1 MSDYNHHPSDPWDQD
16 SYQTGSTQPPKNRG
30 GFIAVL
36 LTVVI
41 LLAGISTAM
50 GVMNVKLFQQL
61 QEQEGDQSQVSF
73 DATASSAPT
82 TQNSPDASEVTVPQ
96 GEDIR
101 VELNAP
107 PATVPNIP
115 QEGGLSFQEI
125 YEKNIPSVV
134 SVLCQLSS
142 GSSSGTG
149 VVLSENGYIVTNCH
163 VVEGARSITLR
174 FTDGRELAAQ
184 VVGAD
189 AVSDLA
195 VLYVQ
200 SDDLTPAEF
209 GDSAQLRVGDT
220 VAAIGDPLGV
230 EFRGTMTDGIVSAI
244 NRDVTTQ
251 GRTMTLIQTNAA
263 LNSGN
268 SGGPLINCHGQVIG
282 INTLKISAF
291 VDDAGV
297 EGLGFAIPSTTVK
310 EVVEQLITQGYVS
323 GRPSLGITGDTVTR
337 TEQQFY
343 RLPAGVLITEVEDGS
358 SADNAG
364 IAPGDIL
371 LAFGSTRIES
381 AEDLTAALYGCSAGD
396 EVQLTLYRYRT
407 GKQYTVTVI
416 LGEKNG

>member
-1 MSDYNHHPSDPWDQD
+1 MDEYKYSPSEPWDSD
-16 SYQTGSTQPPKNRG
+16 SYRTGSTQPPKNRG

-50 GVMNVKLFQQL
+50 GVMNIKLFQQL
-61 QEQEGDQSQVSF
+61 QNQDQDNSQVSF
-73 DATASSAPT
+73 TEASVSSDASVPDSTHAWEAPT
-82 TQNSPDASEVTVPQ
+82 DDV
-96 GEDIR
+96 R
-101 VELNAP
+101 VELYAP
-107 PATVPNIP
+107 PTSVPNVS

-125 YEKNIPSVV
+125 YQKNIPSVV
-134 SVLCQLSS
+134 SVLCQLPS
-142 GSSSGTG
+142 GSGSGTG
-149 VVLSENGYIVTNCH
+149 VVLSATGYIVTNCH
-163 VVEGARSITLR
+163 VVEGAQSITLR
-174 FTDGRELAAQ
+174 FTDGQELPARI
-184 VVGAD
+184 VGTD
-189 AVSDLA
+189 PVSDLA

-200 SDDLTPAEF
+200 ATDLTPAEF
-209 GDSAQLRVGDT
+209 GDSAQLQVGDA

-297 EGLGFAIPSTTVK
+297 EGLGCAIPSTTVK
-310 EVVEQLITQGYVS
+310 EVVEQLISQGYVS

-343 RLPAGVLITEVEDGS
+343 RLPAGVLITEVESGS
-358 SADNAG
+358 CAAEAG
-364 IAPGDIL
+364 ILPGDIL
-371 LAFGSTRIES
+371 IGFGETRIQSTEELTS
-381 AEDLTAALYGCSAGD
+381 AMYAHAAGD
-396 EVQLTLYRYRT
+396 EVKLTLYRYRT
-407 GKQYTVTVI
+407 GQQFTVTVI
-416 LGEKNG
+416 LGEKNS